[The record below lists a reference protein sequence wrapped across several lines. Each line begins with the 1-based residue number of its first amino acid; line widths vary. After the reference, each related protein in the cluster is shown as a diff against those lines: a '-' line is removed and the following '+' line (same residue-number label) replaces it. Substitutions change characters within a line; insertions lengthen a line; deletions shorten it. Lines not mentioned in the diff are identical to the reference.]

1 MAMIGNMAKG
11 WRNKARVAKERR
23 DAISKAA
30 QDMQTPAQRAAAR
43 NAQKGFWNSSPELS
57 EEEKAE
63 AEKRSLA
70 EVERLQ
76 AAMKAELEANKHDM
90 SEKAKGRH
98 GKLLARLEAKKKR
111 LAKKEQRAAAAA
123 AAAKQQ
129 SESTPQTEGK

>member
-76 AAMKAELEANKHDM
+76 AGKYLSEGARMEHCSYRHSDFYQSIPILM
-90 SEKAKGRH
+90 SFI
-98 GKLLARLEAKKKR
+98 
-111 LAKKEQRAAAAA
+111 
-123 AAAKQQ
+123 
-129 SESTPQTEGK
+129 ES

>member
-43 NAQKGFWNSSPELS
+43 NAQKGFWNSAPELS

-76 AAMKAELEANKHDM
+76 AGKYL
-90 SEKAKGRH
+90 SE
-98 GKLLARLEAKKKR
+98 E
-111 LAKKEQRAAAAA
+111 
-123 AAAKQQ
+123 
-129 SESTPQTEGK
+129 SEHRVYGSTVAIVIVIFIRRFLF

>member
-1 MAMIGNMAKG
+1 
-11 WRNKARVAKERR
+11 
-23 DAISKAA
+23 
-30 QDMQTPAQRAAAR
+30 
-43 NAQKGFWNSSPELS
+43 
-57 EEEKAE
+57 
-63 AEKRSLA
+63 
-70 EVERLQ
+70 
-76 AAMKAELEANKHDM
+76 MKAELEANKHDM